1 MITDNYLPLKGRTII
16 ITRAQNKQAEAKA
29 LFARFGAK
37 VLDLPAL
44 VIGPPDDWIHLDK
57 ALLSL
62 NQFDWI
68 VFSSYNGVMACHD
81 RLSIIGRSLAK
92 DFPDLKIAVVGRKTA
107 LTLKNI
113 GVIPTFVPPEY
124 VAESLVN
131 NFQFDKTNGS
141 ILLPRVQ
148 SGGRSFLADEFRKH
162 NLEVLEVPAYES
174 CCPLSIPAETV
185 DALQSG
191 LVDAIAFTSG
201 KTVIH
206 TVHLL
211 EKYFGNEW
219 ERKLKEIKII
229 SIGPQTSIS
238 CKKHLQRISKEAN
251 PHDLEGLLSACISS
265 LDLFPE

>member
-1 MITDNYLPLKGRTII
+1 MTSVNDLPLKGRTII
-16 ITRAQNKQAEAKA
+16 ITRAENKQAEAKT
-29 LFARFGAK
+29 LFAKFGAN

-44 VIGPPDDWIHLDK
+44 VIGPPDNWSHLDN
-57 ALLSL
+57 AMLSL

-68 VFSSYNGVMACHD
+68 VFSSSNGVMACNS
-81 RLSIIGRSLAK
+81 RLRIIGKSLAK
-92 DFPDLKIAVVGRKTA
+92 DFPDLKIAVVGKKTA
-107 LTLKNI
+107 LTLNNI

-124 VAESLVN
+124 VAESLVD
-131 NFQFDKTNGS
+131 NFPFNKNTSS

-162 NLEVLEVPAYES
+162 NLAVLEVPAYES
-174 CCPLSIPAETV
+174 CCPSTIPAETV
-185 DALQSG
+185 CALQSG

-206 TVHLL
+206 TAHLL

-219 ERKLKEIKII
+219 ESKLKEIKII

-238 CKKHLQRISKEAN
+238 CKKLFKRISKEAN
-251 PHDLEGLLSACISS
+251 PHDLDGLVSACISS
-265 LDLFPE
+265 LDLFAE